1 MHTGATDFPS
11 DHPRLAMSPPSPD
24 APDAS
29 ASESPAS
36 DPGWTSRTKRL
47 VALGVG
53 ALVLVGLALPKLDGS
68 EAAESSND
76 EAAPLQVDATVLR
89 PGSMTEQIRT
99 TGTLR
104 ADESVELT
112 PEASGK
118 VTAIQFEEGARVR
131 EGELLLQINDAELR
145 AERTRLEHRL
155 ELATERAERQAR
167 LLEEGGV
174 SQEEYDATVNEVE
187 VLEAELALVEAQIA
201 KTEVRAPF
209 SGVVGLRAVSE
220 GAYVTPETQIT
231 TLKRLNPI
239 KVDLSVAEKYAS
251 RVQPGRPITF
261 SVRGVEQ
268 RQRGTIYA
276 TDVQV
281 DTETR
286 TLRLRAR
293 ADNPDGTLRPGMFAD
308 VTVSLGVIDDA
319 VMVPSFAVVP
329 TLDGQRVF
337 VAENGTAQPRNVT
350 LGVRTDST
358 VQVTEGLALRD
369 TVITSGIQ
377 ELRAGLP
384 VQIERFEGRESNPVE
399 NE

>member
-1 MHTGATDFPS
+1 
-11 DHPRLAMSPPSPD
+11 
-24 APDAS
+24 
-29 ASESPAS
+29 
-36 DPGWTSRTKRL
+36 

-68 EAAESSND
+68 EAAESSSD